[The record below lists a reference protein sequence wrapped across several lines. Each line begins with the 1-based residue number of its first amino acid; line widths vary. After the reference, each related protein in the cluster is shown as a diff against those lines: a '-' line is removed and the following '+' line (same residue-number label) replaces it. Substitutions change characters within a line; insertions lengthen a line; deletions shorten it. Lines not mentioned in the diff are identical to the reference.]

1 MAKRFIDTSL
11 FNKRWFREFPPKMKL
26 FYLYM
31 LTQCDHAGMYDVDL
45 ELASFQTGM
54 PVKQE
59 DVDEYLKDHIEI
71 IKEDKWFLR
80 KFVDFQYG
88 ILNQNVKAHAS
99 VMKILDKYKCLQ
111 TVPNSLDTVKDKN
124 KDKDKVKIKDKEK
137 DMNPD
142 ILERKISVVNSM
154 VNRANTFRNDVNGQ
168 YADKYDKELRIDFC
182 DYWTEGGGTKL
193 RFEREKVFDI
203 GRRLAR
209 WSKNNFNKKEES
221 VNFRLDSTG
230 NSFIA
235 YCSNPKCRIS
245 DFFKKEELK
254 GRSRCCKAKLV
265 PYREDK

>member
-111 TVPNSLDTVKDKN
+111 TVPNSLNTVKDKD
-124 KDKDKVKIKDKEK
+124 KYKDKVKIKDKEK

-142 ILERKISVVNSM
+142 ILERKISVVNSIE
-154 VNRANTFRNDVNGQ
+154 NRANAFKNDVNRQ
-168 YADKYDKELRIDFC
+168 YADKYGKDMRIDFC
-182 DYWTEGGGTKL
+182 DYWTEGGGSKL

-209 WSKNNFNKKEES
+209 WSKNDFNTNVNPTNFQ
-221 VNFRLDSTG
+221 LDSTG
-230 NSFIA
+230 NSWIA
-235 YCSNPKCRIS
+235 YCTKCRIS
-245 DFFKKEELK
+245 DFFSKEELK
-254 GRSRCCKAKLV
+254 GDSRCCKAKLV

>member
-99 VMKILDKYKCLQ
+99 VCLLY
-111 TVPNSLDTVKDKN
+111 TSD
-124 KDKDKVKIKDKEK
+124 
-137 DMNPD
+137 
-142 ILERKISVVNSM
+142 
-154 VNRANTFRNDVNGQ
+154 A
-168 YADKYDKELRIDFC
+168 ADE
-182 DYWTEGGGTKL
+182 
-193 RFEREKVFDI
+193 
-203 GRRLAR
+203 
-209 WSKNNFNKKEES
+209 
-221 VNFRLDSTG
+221 
-230 NSFIA
+230 
-235 YCSNPKCRIS
+235 
-245 DFFKKEELK
+245 
-254 GRSRCCKAKLV
+254 
-265 PYREDK
+265 